1 MWMIHVEK
9 LPRHRILCIDMKSFF
24 ASCAAVEL
32 GLDPLTCYL
41 VVVSDTEREGSVI
54 LAASPKMKQEFG
66 IRTGNRLFE
75 VPKDPRIRIVN
86 ARMSHYLDRSLAIT
100 RLLNRFVPF
109 ECIHPYSIDESFI
122 QLDGTERLWGPAK
135 EAAER
140 IRSEIY
146 KQFGLP
152 SAVGIGPN
160 MLLAK
165 LALDLEAKKKGVAE
179 WDYADVPEKLWP
191 VTPLSK
197 MWGIASRLE
206 RTLNH
211 MGILS
216 VGQLAQYDR
225 EILEKR
231 FGVMGTQ
238 LYYHAW
244 GVDLSKIGAPN
255 MERQISYG
263 KGQVLLRDYDDK
275 KDIQH
280 VLLEMCEEVARR
292 ARQDRKAGRTVS
304 LGVGYSKT
312 DGGGFY
318 RSKTMAR
325 PTNVTMEIY
334 RACLDLFDTFYR
346 GQTVRKLSVTL
357 SNVTDDTNVQLEWF
371 DDGYEKRR
379 RLGYAMDRI
388 REKYG
393 STSLLR
399 AVSYT
404 KGGTARERSKLLG
417 GHKA

>member
-1 MWMIHVEK
+1 
-9 LPRHRILCIDMKSFF
+9 
-24 ASCAAVEL
+24 
-32 GLDPLTCYL
+32 
-41 VVVSDTEREGSVI
+41 
-54 LAASPKMKQEFG
+54 
-66 IRTGNRLFE
+66 
-75 VPKDPRIRIVN
+75 
-86 ARMSHYLDRSLAIT
+86 
-100 RLLNRFVPF
+100 
-109 ECIHPYSIDESFI
+109 
-122 QLDGTERLWGPAK
+122 
-135 EAAER
+135 
-140 IRSEIY
+140 
-146 KQFGLP
+146 
-152 SAVGIGPN
+152 
-160 MLLAK
+160 
-165 LALDLEAKKKGVAE
+165 
-179 WDYADVPEKLWP
+179 
-191 VTPLSK
+191 
-197 MWGIASRLE
+197 
-206 RTLNH
+206 
-211 MGILS
+211 
-216 VGQLAQYDR
+216 
-225 EILEKR
+225 
-231 FGVMGTQ
+231 
-238 LYYHAW
+238 
-244 GVDLSKIGAPN
+244 

>member
-179 WDYADVPEKLWP
+179 WDYADVPERLWP

>member
-1 MWMIHVEK
+1 MIHVEK

-325 PTNVTMEIY
+325 STNVTMEIY

>member
-1 MWMIHVEK
+1 
-9 LPRHRILCIDMKSFF
+9 
-24 ASCAAVEL
+24 
-32 GLDPLTCYL
+32 
-41 VVVSDTEREGSVI
+41 
-54 LAASPKMKQEFG
+54 
-66 IRTGNRLFE
+66 
-75 VPKDPRIRIVN
+75 
-86 ARMSHYLDRSLAIT
+86 MSHYLDRSLAIT

-122 QLDGTERLWGPAK
+122 QLDGTERLWGPAE

-140 IRSEIY
+140 IRTEIY

-371 DDGYEKRR
+371 DNGYEKRR

-404 KGGTARERSKLLG
+404 KGGTARERSRLLG

>member
-1 MWMIHVEK
+1 MVQVEK
-9 LPRHRILCIDMKSFF
+9 LPRHNIICIDMKSFF

-32 GLDPLTCYL
+32 GLDPLNCYL
-41 VVVSDTEREGSVI
+41 VVVSDTERQGSVI
-54 LAASPKMKQEFG
+54 LAASPKMKQDFG

-75 VPKDPRIRIVN
+75 VPKDPRIHIVN
-86 ARMSHYLDRSLAIT
+86 AHMSLYLDRSLAIT
-100 RLLNRFVPF
+100 RLLNTFVPV
-109 ECIHPYSIDESFI
+109 ECIHPYSIDESFVK
-122 QLDGTERLWGPAK
+122 LDGTERLWGSPE

-140 IRSEIY
+140 IRKEIH
-146 KQFGLP
+146 KHFHLP

-165 LALDLEAKKKGVAE
+165 LALDLDAKKQGVAK

-191 VTPLSK
+191 ITPLSK

-206 RTLNH
+206 RALNH
-211 MGILS
+211 MGIMS

-225 EILEKR
+225 ELLEKK
-231 FGVMGTQ
+231 FGIMGTQ

-244 GVDLSKIGAPN
+244 GVDLSEIGAPN
-255 MERQISYG
+255 MEGQVSYG
-263 KGQVLLRDYDDK
+263 KGQVLLRDYDNIEE
-275 KDIQH
+275 IQH

-292 ARQDRKAGRTVS
+292 ARQEGKAGRTIS

-312 DGGGFY
+312 EGGGFY
-318 RSKTMAR
+318 RSKTIES
-325 PTNVTMEIY
+325 PTNITMDIY
-334 RACLDLFDTFYR
+334 RVCLDIFNQFYR

-357 SNVTDDTNVQLEWF
+357 SNVTDDTNVQLELF
-371 DDGYEKRR
+371 DTNYEKRH

-399 AVSYT
+399 AVSYA
-404 KGGTARERSKLLG
+404 KGGTALDRSKLLG

>member
-1 MWMIHVEK
+1 MIHVEK

-179 WDYADVPEKLWP
+179 WDYADVPERLWP

>member
-1 MWMIHVEK
+1 
-9 LPRHRILCIDMKSFF
+9 MKSFF

-122 QLDGTERLWGPAK
+122 QLDGTERLWGPVK

>member
-325 PTNVTMEIY
+325 STNVTMEIY

>member
-122 QLDGTERLWGPAK
+122 QLDGTERLWGPVK